1 MPKISHGACGFC
13 FVFMLLHRKSLPLA
27 FRRWH
32 KQSNNNRK
40 SIVLTWFALFALYSM
55 YFFVN
60 VDMWCAYFDM
70 DNINR
75 KVQVVIFMFRYF
87 CQSLRVDFGVVFL
100 VAFSAVTHLREVT
113 LGMFRVKSYEKCF
126 RGKFVVS
133 IANT

>member
-1 MPKISHGACGFC
+1 
-13 FVFMLLHRKSLPLA
+13 
-27 FRRWH
+27 
-32 KQSNNNRK
+32 
-40 SIVLTWFALFALYSM
+40 
-55 YFFVN
+55 
-60 VDMWCAYFDM
+60 M

-75 KVQVVIFMFRYF
+75 KVQVAIFMFRYF